1 MKKISNKIS
10 QAIIL
15 AAGFGTRL
23 RPLTLNTP
31 KPLIEINN
39 KPIIFYILEELR
51 KNNIKKCFIN
61 THYLSEK
68 IKNYIN
74 VYNKKNK
81 SMNIS
86 IVKEPEILETGGAI
100 KNIKGKDTTQPI
112 IIING
117 DSIIIPRKKD
127 NFLNELVKNFDPIK
141 MDFLLLLDDAENA
154 IGYNGRGDFSSENN
168 NFPSKIY
175 RNQVNGL
182 AYTGCQILN
191 PKVIDQ
197 VKINKFSV
205 NICYDEAI
213 KNNLIWGIKNS
224 GKWLHIGTENAL
236 NEAKEWIK
244 NN

>member
-1 MKKISNKIS
+1 MKETNNKIS

-68 IKNYIN
+68 IQNYIN

-81 SMNIS
+81 SMNIR
-86 IVKEPEILETGGAI
+86 IVKESEILETGGAI

-112 IIING
+112 IVING

-127 NFLNELVKNFDPIK
+127 NFLNELINNFDPIK
-141 MDFLLLLDDAENA
+141 MDFLLLLDDAKNA
-154 IGYNGRGDFSSENN
+154 IGYNGRGDFSSENKN
-168 NFPSKIY
+168 HPSRIY
-175 RNQVNGL
+175 REHVNGL
-182 AYTGCQILN
+182 AYTGWQILN
-191 PKVIDQ
+191 PKVIDK

-205 NICYDEAI
+205 NMCYDEAI

-224 GKWLHIGTENAL
+224 GKWLHIGTQNAL

>member
-1 MKKISNKIS
+1 MRKTSNEIS

-31 KPLIEINN
+31 KPLILINN
-39 KPIIFYILEELR
+39 KPIIFYILEQLR
-51 KNNIKKCFIN
+51 INNIKNCFIN
-61 THYLSEK
+61 AHYLSDK

-74 VYNKKNK
+74 EYNKKNK
-81 SMNIS
+81 SMNVS

-112 IIING
+112 IVING
-117 DSIIIPRKKD
+117 DSIIVPVKKS
-127 NFLNELVKNFDPIK
+127 NFLDELIINFDPVK
-141 MDFLLLLDDAENA
+141 MDFLLLLDDTKNS
-154 IGYNGRGDFSSENN
+154 IGYNGGGDFSTENN
-168 NFPSKIY
+168 NYPSKIY
-175 RNQVNGL
+175 RDTVNGL
-182 AYTGCQILN
+182 AYTGWQILN
-191 PKVIDQ
+191 PKVIDK
-197 VKINKFSV
+197 VKTRKFSV
-205 NICYDEAI
+205 NMCYDKAI